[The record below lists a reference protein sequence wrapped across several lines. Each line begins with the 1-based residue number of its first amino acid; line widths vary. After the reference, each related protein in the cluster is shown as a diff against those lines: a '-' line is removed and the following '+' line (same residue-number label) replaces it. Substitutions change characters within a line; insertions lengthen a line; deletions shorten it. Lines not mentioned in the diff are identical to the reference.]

1 MTDYPT
7 ASYVTAAEAEA
18 FWLLLPESVSTLWTD
33 LDDSDIQL
41 QYLIQA
47 SDVIDALPLRGER
60 YEPEYIRDGLQ
71 VDINND
77 GQIQVLAFPRFIDGV
92 IVDWDLGTGPNGQ
105 SGYAVV
111 PKQVKA
117 ACCWEALALLQFAS
131 DTDNADREAMKNG
144 GVQSYNMGGAYS
156 ETLGKSFFEKKHI
169 RSLQALQLLRPYLE
183 LRPKVR

>member
-18 FWLLLPESVSTLWTD
+18 FWLLLPASLSEAWTEVE
-33 LDDSDIQL
+33 DSDIQL
-41 QYLIQA
+41 QYLIFA
-47 SDVIDALPLRGER
+47 SAAIDALPLRGER

-77 GQIQVLAFPRFIDGV
+77 GIIQVLQFPRFIDGV
-92 IVDWDLGTGPNGQ
+92 ICDWDLGTGPNGQ
-105 SGYAVV
+105 SGYPVV

-117 ACCWEALALLQFAS
+117 ACCWEALALLQFVS
-131 DTDNADREAMKNG
+131 DSDNTERETMKNG
-144 GVQSYNMGGAYS
+144 GVQNYSMGGAYS
-156 ETLGKSFFEKKHI
+156 ESLGKSLFEKRHI
-169 RSLQALQLLRPYLE
+169 RSLQALQLLKPYLE